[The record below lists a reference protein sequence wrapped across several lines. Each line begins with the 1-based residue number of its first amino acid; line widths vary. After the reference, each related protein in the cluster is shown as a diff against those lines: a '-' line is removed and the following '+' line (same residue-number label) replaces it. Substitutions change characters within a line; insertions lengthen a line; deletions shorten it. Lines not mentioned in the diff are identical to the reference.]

1 MTKQK
6 LYVNGTHCNACK
18 IMIEDII
25 GEQSGVQRVSV
36 DLSEQSVTV
45 EGDISENKEELV
57 RQWTEKLKK
66 HGYEIFLEQPMTSKK
81 DPIKLSAVL
90 LGAGVLV
97 LFFIFQRM
105 GIVDLGFEGEL
116 TPWTALIIG
125 GIASLSTCLAVVG
138 GLILS
143 FSANISRD
151 VTSTK
156 PFTLFHIGRLLGFAV
171 LGGTLGAIGSAIEI
185 NYTISSVLG
194 VVVSLIMIIL
204 GANLLGLLRKNGGL
218 QITLPGSIFRRFKK
232 IENGFFAPF
241 IVGIGTFFLPCGFTQ
256 SMQLAALS
264 SGSFISGGLI
274 MGAFAI
280 GTLPMLATLS
290 FGSYRFSK
298 TKYAATFFQ
307 AAGVMVMGLGIFA
320 FLSALAGL
328 GIIRPLFNI

>member
-6 LYVNGTHCNACK
+6 LYVSGTHCNACK
-18 IMIEDII
+18 LMIEDII
-25 GEQSGVQRVSV
+25 SEQKGVQQVSV

-45 EGDISENKEELV
+45 EGDIDANKDALIQ
-57 RQWTEKLKK
+57 QWAEKLKK
-66 HGYEIFLEQPMTSKK
+66 HGYELFVERPEISGKK
-81 DPIKLSAVL
+81 PVKISAVL
-90 LGAGVLV
+90 LGTGILA

-105 GIVDLGFEGEL
+105 GIVDLGFEGSL

-125 GIASLSTCLAVVG
+125 GIASVSTCLAVVG

-156 PFTLFHIGRLLGFAV
+156 PFTLFHIGRLLGFTA
-171 LGGTLGAIGSAIEI
+171 LGGGLGFIGDAIEI
-185 NYTISSVLG
+185 NYTISSILG
-194 VVVSLIMIIL
+194 IIVSLIMIVL
-204 GANLLGLLRKNGGL
+204 GANLLGLLRKNGGI
-218 QITLPGSIFRRFKK
+218 QITLPASIFKRFKK

-256 SMQLAALS
+256 SMQFAALS
-264 SGSFISGGLI
+264 SGSFISGSLI

-280 GTLPMLATLS
+280 GTLPMLAALS

-298 TKYAATFFQ
+298 TRYATTFFQ